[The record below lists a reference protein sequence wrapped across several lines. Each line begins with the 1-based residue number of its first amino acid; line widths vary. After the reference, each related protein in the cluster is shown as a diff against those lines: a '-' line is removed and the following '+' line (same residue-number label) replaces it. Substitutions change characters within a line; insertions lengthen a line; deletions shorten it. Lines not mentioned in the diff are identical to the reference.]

1 MTIEQRVAVLEE
13 IFSKLQDYYMSG
25 FSGEEIDALLASA
38 GVPIG
43 ITKEYDSVSA
53 MNDDFSGTDVT
64 RGQFVLIL
72 PSDTSSEDY
81 GKVYIKSTSNWVYV
95 FTLTALTAI
104 KGPQG
109 PAGKRGAKGADGADG
124 KNFMVLGY
132 YETLFALNAAVPSPG
147 TGDTYGVGTEPPY
160 AFYMYDPTISNWR
173 YVGNLQGPEGPVG
186 GSSNFV
192 RYDAAQTL
200 TAAQQT
206 QARGNINAAPGGFGY
221 GEYQAFKKWD
231 DNDGSQFESY
241 LDSLIDG
248 TNKIIRLT
256 ELADYPSNILS
267 GKAGWADVSIDNAGN
282 ILVEWC
288 GPTDVVAGTVIGIQ
302 KAYKKRLIDGTWLPW
317 EYANPP
323 MQIGV
328 EYRITERYLGK
339 PVYVKVVNCGQI
351 SDGKE
356 IEHGISNMDTCIMAQ
371 GLMSGL
377 ALPRVLSHDLSNE
390 WSAYISQVYRTK
402 IRFECGTSVVGNNI
416 AAILKYTK
424 TTD

>member
-1 MTIEQRVAVLEE
+1 MPD
-13 IFSKLQDYYMSG
+13 DYYVLQR
-25 FSGEEIDALLASA
+25 SGEEIEELLDKAGSA
-38 GVPIG
+38 
-43 ITKEYDSVSA
+43 T
-53 MNDDFSGTDVT
+53 
-64 RGQFVLIL
+64 
-72 PSDTSSEDY
+72 
-81 GKVYIKSTSNWVYV
+81 
-95 FTLTALTAI
+95 
-104 KGPQG
+104 
-109 PAGKRGAKGADGADG
+109 GA
-124 KNFMVLGY
+124 
-132 YETLFALNAAVPSPG
+132 
-147 TGDTYGVGTEPPY
+147 
-160 AFYMYDPTISNWR
+160 
-173 YVGNLQGPEGPVG
+173 
-186 GSSNFV
+186 V

-221 GEYQAFKKWD
+221 GEYRAFKKWD

-267 GKAGWADVSIDNAGN
+267 GNAGWADVSIDNAGD

-323 MQIGV
+323 MQLGV

-339 PVYVKVVNCGQI
+339 PVYVKVVDCGNLPASGLKKI
-351 SDGKE
+351 A
-356 IEHGISNMDTCIMAQ
+356 HGIANCKPIHIYGEMSNGNT
-371 GLMSGL
+371 
-377 ALPRVLSHDLSNE
+377 LPYAVETNYYISADGGYIQIYVTGDLSDQTVK
-390 WSAYISQVYRTK
+390 ATI
-402 IRFECGTSVVGNNI
+402 
-416 AAILKYTK
+416 KYTK